1 MVNTVKNNSEDT
13 SCVSVSIDMENDIR
27 RVTRLWTLSQP
38 LVSAYVT
45 SIVRDYKDRD
55 DVLQDIAVA
64 AFESFDSYDPERP
77 FVPWVMGV
85 ARNQV
90 HLYLRQS
97 HRDRLRFHNDTVDHL
112 ATAIS
117 EVSNQQIHR
126 LDALKDCLTHL
137 EGRAEEICRL
147 RYQSDLKP
155 STIAKNLGM
164 TPNSVAKALQR
175 IRDQLREC
183 INRKSAEGISQ

>member
-1 MVNTVKNNSEDT
+1 MGFE
-13 SCVSVSIDMENDIR
+13 MENKIR
-27 RVTRLWTLSQP
+27 QVTRLWTLSQP
-38 LVSAYVT
+38 MVSAFVT
-45 SIVRDYKDRD
+45 SIVRDFKDRD

-77 FVPWVMGV
+77 FLPWVMGV

-90 HLYLRQS
+90 RLYLRQAQ
-97 HRDRLRFHNDTVDHL
+97 RDRLRFHDDTVNHI

-117 EVSNQQIHR
+117 EVSNLHLHR
-126 LDALKDCLTHL
+126 LDALTDCLKLL

-147 RYQSDLKP
+147 RYQNDLKP
-155 STIAKNLGM
+155 GVIAKNLGM

-183 INRKSAEGISQ
+183 INRKSVEGIAQ

>member
-1 MVNTVKNNSEDT
+1 MVDLVKNKPEHT
-13 SCVSVSIDMENDIR
+13 FCVSVSIDMENDIR
-27 RVTRLWTLSQP
+27 QVTRLWTLSQP

-45 SIVRDYKDRD
+45 SIVRDFKDRD

-77 FVPWVMGV
+77 FLPWVMGV
-85 ARNQV
+85 ARNQIQ
-90 HLYLRQS
+90 LYLRQS
-97 HRDRLRFHNDTVDHL
+97 RRDRLRFHNDTVDYL

-126 LDALKDCLTHL
+126 LDALKDCLKHL

-147 RYQSDLKP
+147 RYQGDLKP
-155 STIAKNLGM
+155 SVIAKNLGM